1 MQKSYLKAADLVGYR
16 VRTTDEGEAG
26 LRDLAIDTAL
36 WRVPYV
42 LVDAEAWAP
51 GHDVLVALRSLAAV
65 DEAARAMD
73 VELTIDEV
81 RDSPTLATDA
91 PVARDYE
98 ENWYRHEGW
107 EDQWAVEA
115 STVDASEPAEP
126 VSPPVEEPL
135 PGEVNAQGPGLVRF
149 EELRLWQGET
159 SDGEAVKVVDLLV
172 DDSDWSVA
180 YVEVELKPEK
190 ATEPCLVECTLITS
204 LDREVERLYL
214 GAAASELRGA
224 PMGSHPGANDHREMR
239 ILDGGMP

>member
-1 MQKSYLKAADLVGYR
+1 MQKSYLKAADLIGYG

-26 LRDLAIDTAL
+26 LRDLVIDAAL
-36 WRVPYV
+36 WTVPYV

-73 VELTIDEV
+73 VELTLEEV

-107 EDQWAVEA
+107 EEQWSVEA
-115 STVDASEPAEP
+115 STVDASEPVEP
-126 VSPPVEEPL
+126 ASPPVEEPL

-159 SDGEAVKVVDLLV
+159 SDGEAVKPVDLLV

-180 YVEVELKPEK
+180 YVEVELDAGE
-190 ATEPCLVECTLITS
+190 ATESCLVERTLIGV
-204 LDREVERLYL
+204 LDRETERLYL
-214 GAAASELRGA
+214 DAAASALRDA
-224 PMGSHPGANDHREMR
+224 PLRSYPGAGEEREVR
-239 ILDGGMP
+239 ILEGVTP